1 MAQFWS
7 EDFAQRMVKVLYK
20 VHLEENDGYA
30 TVNPEND
37 SEESKESRE
46 SRESRETPDNPPF
59 GVPEPAGLP
68 DWYDNYDEDHD
79 DDF

>member
-1 MAQFWS
+1 
-7 EDFAQRMVKVLYK
+7 MVKVLYK
-20 VHLEENDGYA
+20 AHLEENDGYA

-37 SEESKESRE
+37 SEESKESRESRESREFRESRE